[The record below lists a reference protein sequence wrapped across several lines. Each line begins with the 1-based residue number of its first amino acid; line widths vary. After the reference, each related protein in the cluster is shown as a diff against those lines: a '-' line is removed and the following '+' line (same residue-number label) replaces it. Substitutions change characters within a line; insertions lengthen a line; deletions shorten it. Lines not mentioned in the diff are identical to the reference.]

1 MILLIVFGNVADVC
15 PWAIQWWAAQETSG
29 VGLVLI
35 MGIKKRAVLFGWLK
49 KGKNGFQNW

>member
-29 VGLVLI
+29 VGPVLT
-35 MGIKKRAVLFGWLK
+35 MDIKRRVVLFG
-49 KGKNGFQNW
+49 